1 MEYECTYIFVGF
13 PPAPNGVVGVIEGL
27 PIQFFESIAAI
38 GVKNFKVPIRCSG
51 CFNSDSLSIEADV
64 FDVRIGSGAGGIC
77 IGDIFVTIQNPV
89 TICILCSISLLG
101 SSA

>member
-1 MEYECTYIFVGF
+1 
-13 PPAPNGVVGVIEGL
+13 
-27 PIQFFESIAAI
+27 
-38 GVKNFKVPIRCSG
+38 
-51 CFNSDSLSIEADV
+51 LSIEADV